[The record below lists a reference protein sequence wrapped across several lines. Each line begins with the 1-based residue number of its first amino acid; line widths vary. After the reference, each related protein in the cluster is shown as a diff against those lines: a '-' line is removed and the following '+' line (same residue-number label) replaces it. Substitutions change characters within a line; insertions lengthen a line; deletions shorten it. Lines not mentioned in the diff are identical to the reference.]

1 VVPDPPPLRA
11 SDRDREAVVGLLAQ
25 ASVDG
30 RLTVEELAERA
41 ELANGARTHDELVA
55 ITADLGS
62 AAHVVAAGA
71 GGRDG
76 AIAAQPVERHRAI
89 LSSLDRR
96 GRWRLAP
103 RNRFVTVLG
112 SLHLDLRQ
120 ALLPGPEVEIELV
133 STLGSALLLVP
144 AGADVRVSGGNA
156 LGSCELHLGADAPT
170 AGAPVIH
177 VIVGGALGSVE
188 VRSEPRLG
196 ERLKQEAK
204 RLARRLIE
212 PPGPPPRL

>member
-1 VVPDPPPLRA
+1 VLPDPPPLRA

-41 ELANGARTHDELVA
+41 GLANGARTYDELKA

-62 AAHVVAAGA
+62 AAHVAPGAHGGAVAAA
-71 GGRDG
+71 
-76 AIAAQPVERHRAI
+76 PVERHRAI

-112 SLHLDLRQ
+112 SIHLDLRQ

-212 PPGPPPRL
+212 PPGPSPRL